1 MTNAD
6 GIGIAP
12 TDALLI
18 EVAGGLKSLG
28 LELRAADEQWQHA
41 AARCGLPVH
50 EDDDDNTETLDR
62 ASTILTERAK
72 ALAAVAMGEAGSTGQ
87 SSFEEEGASA

>member
-28 LELRAADEQWQHA
+28 LELRSAEEQWQHA

-50 EDDDDNTETLDR
+50 EDDDDTETLDR

-72 ALAAVAMGEAGSTGQ
+72 ALAAVAMGEAGSMGQ
-87 SSFEEEGASA
+87 SSFEEEGSSA

>member
-50 EDDDDNTETLDR
+50 DDDDDPETLDR